1 MAAMVAVFAQFERE
15 ILRER
20 VKAGIAQAKAKGK
33 FTGRPQTAAKRGA
46 EVQALHAQGISQAEI
61 ARRLGIGRTSVR
73 RLLKTS
79 DGSQH

>member
-15 ILRER
+15 ILKER

-33 FTGRPQTAAKRGA
+33 AMGRPQTAAKQ
-46 EVQALHAQGISQAEI
+46 VQTIRALHRQGLSQAEI

-73 RLLKTS
+73 RLLTLPPP
-79 DGSQH
+79 